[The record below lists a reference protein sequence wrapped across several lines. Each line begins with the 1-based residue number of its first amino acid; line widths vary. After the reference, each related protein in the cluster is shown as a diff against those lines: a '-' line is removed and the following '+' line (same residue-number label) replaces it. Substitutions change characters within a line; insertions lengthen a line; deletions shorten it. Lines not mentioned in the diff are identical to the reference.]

1 VSPDNLH
8 ITLRFLGEVDD
19 TRVAELGGVL
29 DEAAAGL
36 PRFGLGIRGL
46 GAFPTLTR
54 PRVIWAGVGE
64 GAGALRTLA
73 GRVESG
79 LARVGVPAEDRPFS
93 GHVTL
98 GRIREPRHDP
108 GLAATLASG
117 ASRYFGT
124 LSVERVC
131 LMRSDLSPRGARYTE
146 VAAAGL
152 TGG

>member
-1 VSPDNLH
+1 MSPDNLH

-73 GRVESG
+73 GRLESA
-79 LARVGVPAEDRPFS
+79 LARVGVPPEDRPFS

-98 GRIREPRHDP
+98 GRIREPQRDP
-108 GLAATLASG
+108 GLAAMLASG
-117 ASRYFGT
+117 AARHFGT

-131 LMRSDLSPRGARYTE
+131 LMRSDLSPRGARYTL
-146 VAAAGL
+146 VTAAAL
-152 TGG
+152 EAP